1 MVGTEN
7 GKLYKTNNT
16 VLTTETAWDEIPTS
30 YDDGT
35 AEPLKN
41 IKFIDKNNFVALGT
55 TKAYTGEVVKS
66 IVEPTEAPTEEPTA
80 IPTIEPTATPTA
92 KPTDEPKVTPT
103 VNPTDKTGD
112 NTDSKSN
119 R

>member
-66 IVEPTEAPTEEPTA
+66 IVEPTEARQ
-80 IPTIEPTATPTA
+80 
-92 KPTDEPKVTPT
+92 K
-103 VNPTDKTGD
+103 NQRQYRRL
-112 NTDSKSN
+112 N
-119 R
+119 RQQHQQQSQRMNQK